1 MDPRLLAGGQGRVKD
16 QAIKK
21 ELKDA
26 ANTVEDASNSR
37 AFVVAAR
44 AGFAVSGLLHVLV
57 GIVAIRL
64 AFGKA
69 GEADQG
75 GAVAQLAAQP
85 LGTLLL
91 WTAFA
96 ACVALALWQFSEALF
111 SYRGLPARKK
121 LGMKLSA
128 AGQGAVFA
136 VIALTFAT
144 FAVGQGKNSG
154 ESTKDWTTTLLSA
167 PLGSLLLYAIGA
179 AVAITGIVF
188 AVRGCMASFT
198 KMLVLPSSPAARST
212 VTVLGVIGY
221 IAKGIVLVL
230 TGVLVIIATAHARP
244 QESTGL
250 DGGLKA
256 LREQPY
262 GVYLLAL
269 VGAGLVVYGLYLAA
283 KSRYARM

>member
-1 MDPRLLAGGQGRVKD
+1 MN
-16 QAIKK
+16 
-21 ELKDA
+21 EA
-26 ANTVEDASNSR
+26 AATVEDASNSPV
-37 AFVVAAR
+37 FVAVAR
-44 AGFAVSGLLHVLV
+44 AGFAVSGVLHILV
-57 GIVAIRL
+57 GTIAIGL
-64 AFGKA
+64 AFGKS

-91 WTAFA
+91 WTAFG

-111 SYRGLPARKK
+111 SYRGLPAKK
-121 LGMKLSA
+121 KAGRKLSA
-128 AGQGAVFA
+128 AGQGVVFSLVA
-136 VIALTFAT
+136 AT
-144 FAVGQGKNSG
+144 LSAFAVGRGKNSS
-154 ESTKDWTTTLLSA
+154 ESTSDWTGTLMSA

-179 AVAITGIVF
+179 AVAVTGVVF
-188 AVRGCMASFT
+188 AVRGITRSFT
-198 KMLVLPSSPAARST
+198 KMLSMPSSAPARSI
-212 VTVLGVIGY
+212 VTVLGVAGY

-262 GVYLLAL
+262 GIYLLGL
-269 VGAGLVVYGLYLAA
+269 VGVGLVLYGLFLAA
-283 KSRYARM
+283 KSRYAKM